1 MFVSISSNDIN
12 LLNFLKEN
20 FSNLTSSILVNEAH
34 VRVLHLDFISSDNDI
49 KILSPN
55 QEPIIIVK
63 PFHFSN
69 IINKLNIFEQK
80 YFVNISS
87 VKYFPFLGALM
98 MDDQKSLLSETQ
110 NLILSRLVC
119 FKQGIEK
126 KTLYESIWPRDK
138 NISDNKLD
146 THLTNLRNHIFEFSK
161 QKLNFK
167 TLKGSIKLD
176 VN

>member
-20 FSNLTSSILVNEAH
+20 FSHLTSSILVNEAH
-34 VRVLHLDFISSDNDI
+34 VRALHLDLISSDNDI
-49 KILSPN
+49 KIESSN
-55 QEPIIIVK
+55 KESITIIK

-69 IINKLNIFEQK
+69 IINKLKIFEQK
-80 YFVNISS
+80 YFVNIGSI
-87 VKYFPFLGALM
+87 KYFPFLRLLM
-98 MDDQKSLLSETQ
+98 MNDQKFLISETQ
-110 NLILSRLVC
+110 NHILSRLVC

-146 THLTNLRNHIFEFSK
+146 THLTNLRNHIYEFSK

-167 TLKGSIKLD
+167 THKGLIKLD
-176 VN
+176 IN